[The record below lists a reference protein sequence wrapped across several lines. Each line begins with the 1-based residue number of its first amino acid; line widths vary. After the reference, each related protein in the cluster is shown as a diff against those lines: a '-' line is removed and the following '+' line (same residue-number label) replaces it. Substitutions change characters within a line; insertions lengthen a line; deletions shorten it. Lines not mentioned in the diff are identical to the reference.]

1 MNDCLWAFMC
11 DACSC
16 EHCNGCK
23 DYISVNSEKGRDLLD
38 KYQKDV
44 EEALQPVYEKWKKDK
59 ESGVY
64 GRD

>member
-1 MNDCLWAFMC
+1 MNDCLWVFMC
-11 DACSC
+11 DVCIG
-16 EHCNGCK
+16 ERCNGCK
-23 DYISVNSEKGRDLLD
+23 DYISVNSEKGRSLLG

-44 EEALQPVYEKWKKDK
+44 DEALKPVCAKWKNDK